1 MKALKKNNIKFLI
14 VILIGYIL
22 GNLTIVK
29 EIWEKNLELRGV
41 LLTLFGSVLGF
52 LITSLNN
59 FFSNN
64 NINKN
69 LEKTIENNKENLE
82 KEQKFKEKLE
92 EKKFLREKLEIIA
105 EEIVKDHN
113 KIGEIFGQ
121 LTKGIDI
128 EKIKEKCEY
137 KKEIE
142 NAFLLSLLYFEEL
155 HRLLKHYNYRTIK
168 IYKLMNNKLSK
179 EEEEKLLAEVYEE
192 EYCES
197 SVEFG
202 EYPVIEKGRQGV
214 YNEILK
220 QLKIEAKKLTE

>member
-105 EEIVKDHN
+105 NEILEDNRKINLIFYKIYKTSVQEVKKN
-113 KIGEIFGQ
+113 ITYERSYQKS
-121 LTKGIDI
+121 
-128 EKIKEKCEY
+128 
-137 KKEIE
+137 
-142 NAFLLSLLYFEEL
+142 FLLSLLYFEDL
-155 HRLLKHYNYRTIK
+155 NYLIRHYEQRTAK
-168 IYKLMNNKLSK
+168 LFELMNLKLTEK
-179 EEEEKLLAEVYEE
+179 EESELFKKVYFE
-192 EYCES
+192 EYKEI
-197 SVEFG
+197 SVSFG
-202 EYPVIEKGRQGV
+202 ERPVINNGRQGV
-214 YNEILK
+214 YSEILK
-220 QLKIEAKKLTE
+220 QLRIEAKKLAE

>member
-14 VILIGYIL
+14 AILIGYIL

-105 EEIVKDHN
+105 NEILEDNRKINLIFYKIYKTSVQEVKKN
-113 KIGEIFGQ
+113 ITYERSYQKS
-121 LTKGIDI
+121 
-128 EKIKEKCEY
+128 
-137 KKEIE
+137 
-142 NAFLLSLLYFEEL
+142 FLLSLLYFEDL
-155 HRLLKHYNYRTIK
+155 NYLIRHYEQRTAK
-168 IYKLMNNKLSK
+168 LFELMNLKLTEK
-179 EEEEKLLAEVYEE
+179 EESELFKKVYFE
-192 EYCES
+192 EYKEI
-197 SVEFG
+197 SVSFG
-202 EYPVIEKGRQGV
+202 ERPEINNGRQGV
-214 YNEILK
+214 YSEILK
-220 QLKIEAKKLTE
+220 QLRIEAKKLVE

>member
-1 MKALKKNNIKFLI
+1 MWKFLGTPTVQGAISGAVVALVGTILNNYINVKNNNKIIKS
-14 VILIGYIL
+14 
-22 GNLTIVK
+22 
-29 EIWEKNLELRGV
+29 NLE
-41 LLTLFGSVLGF
+41 
-52 LITSLNN
+52 
-59 FFSNN
+59 
-64 NINKN
+64 N
-69 LEKTIENNKENLE
+69 LEQTLTHNKENLE
-82 KEQKFKEKLE
+82 KEQKFKEKIE

-121 LTKGIDI
+121 LAKGVDI
-128 EKIKEKCEY
+128 EKVKEKCEY

-155 HRLLKHYNYRTIK
+155 QRLLKHYNYRTIK

>member
-69 LEKTIENNKENLE
+69 LEKTIKNNKENLE

-105 EEIVKDHN
+105 NEILEDN
-113 KIGEIFGQ
+113 RKINLIF
-121 LTKGIDI
+121 
-128 EKIKEKCEY
+128 Y
-137 KKEIE
+137 
-142 NAFLLSLLYFEEL
+142 
-155 HRLLKHYNYRTIK
+155 K
-168 IYKLMNNKLSK
+168 IYKTSVQEVKKEYYLREKLSK
-179 EEEEKLLAEVYEE
+179 IFSFKFIV
-192 EYCES
+192 
-197 SVEFG
+197 F
-202 EYPVIEKGRQGV
+202 
-214 YNEILK
+214 
-220 QLKIEAKKLTE
+220 

>member
-105 EEIVKDHN
+105 NEILEDNRKINLIFYKIYKTSVQEVKKN
-113 KIGEIFGQ
+113 ITYERSYQKS
-121 LTKGIDI
+121 
-128 EKIKEKCEY
+128 
-137 KKEIE
+137 
-142 NAFLLSLLYFEEL
+142 FLLSLLYFEDL
-155 HRLLKHYNYRTIK
+155 NYLIRHYEQRTAK
-168 IYKLMNNKLSK
+168 LFELMNL
-179 EEEEKLLAEVYEE
+179 
-192 EYCES
+192 
-197 SVEFG
+197 
-202 EYPVIEKGRQGV
+202 
-214 YNEILK
+214 
-220 QLKIEAKKLTE
+220 KLTEKE

>member
-105 EEIVKDHN
+105 NEILEDNRKINLIFYKIYKTSIQEVKKN
-113 KIGEIFGQ
+113 ITYERSYQKS
-121 LTKGIDI
+121 
-128 EKIKEKCEY
+128 
-137 KKEIE
+137 
-142 NAFLLSLLYFEEL
+142 FLLSLLYFEDL
-155 HRLLKHYNYRTIK
+155 NYLIRHYEQRTAK
-168 IYKLMNNKLSK
+168 LFELMNLKLTEK
-179 EEEEKLLAEVYEE
+179 EESELFKKVYFE
-192 EYCES
+192 EYKEI
-197 SVEFG
+197 SVSFG
-202 EYPVIEKGRQGV
+202 ERPEINNGRQGV
-214 YNEILK
+214 YSEILK
-220 QLKIEAKKLTE
+220 QLRIEAKKLVE

>member
-105 EEIVKDHN
+105 NEILEDNRKINLIFYKIYKTSVQEVKKN
-113 KIGEIFGQ
+113 ITYERSYQKS
-121 LTKGIDI
+121 
-128 EKIKEKCEY
+128 
-137 KKEIE
+137 
-142 NAFLLSLLYFEEL
+142 FLLSLLYFEDL
-155 HRLLKHYNYRTIK
+155 NYLIRHYEQRTAK
-168 IYKLMNNKLSK
+168 LFELMNLKLTEK
-179 EEEEKLLAEVYEE
+179 EESELFKKVYFE
-192 EYCES
+192 EYKEI
-197 SVEFG
+197 SVSFG
-202 EYPVIEKGRQGV
+202 ERPEINNGRQGV
-214 YNEILK
+214 YSEILK
-220 QLKIEAKKLTE
+220 QLRIEAKKLVE

>member
-105 EEIVKDHN
+105 NEILEDNRKINFIFYKIYKTSVQEVKKN
-113 KIGEIFGQ
+113 ITYERSYQKS
-121 LTKGIDI
+121 
-128 EKIKEKCEY
+128 
-137 KKEIE
+137 
-142 NAFLLSLLYFEEL
+142 FLLSLLYFEDL
-155 HRLLKHYNYRTIK
+155 NYLIRHYEQRTAK
-168 IYKLMNNKLSK
+168 LFELMNLKLTEK
-179 EEEEKLLAEVYEE
+179 EESELFKKVYFE
-192 EYCES
+192 EYKEI
-197 SVEFG
+197 SVSFG
-202 EYPVIEKGRQGV
+202 ERPEINNGRQGV
-214 YNEILK
+214 YSEILK
-220 QLKIEAKKLTE
+220 QLRIEAKKLVE